1 MLTSLPRRS
10 VTVAVLAAL
19 AAGLV
24 GPGPAVSHAPQA
36 EPAPRIGKILYADS
50 PQAVPDTYIA
60 VLSGNLTPSET
71 HHIAQTLSTK
81 YGGAIGRVYSAGLR
95 GFSVRLS
102 ADKAALLAGE
112 PTVKYVAQDQVVTL
126 DALSVQPSPPSWG
139 IDRLDQRS
147 LPLDA
152 KYHYPNTAG
161 TVRAFIIDSG
171 MRLTH
176 QEFGGRAFCGFD
188 PWAMGCDPCGQ
199 GHATHVAGT
208 VGGGTVGVAKGV
220 QIVSVRVFQCSSS
233 TTLELVIAGV
243 EYVTLAASLSP
254 PGIRNVA
261 NMSLSGSAFQPLD
274 DAVVASIDANVHYSL
289 SAGNN
294 NGASACTRSP
304 ARVPRATT
312 VAATAITDTRPSF
325 SNIGPCV
332 DVFAPGVNIT
342 SAWYT
347 ADNAYASAQGT
358 SMSAPHVTGA
368 AALWR
373 HRFPADNADAV
384 HNALNANAT
393 PGVVINPGT
402 GSPNLLLFMG
412 MIPV

>member
-1 MLTSLPRRS
+1 MMTRLSQRL
-10 VTVAVLAAL
+10 VAVGVLAAM
-19 AAGLV
+19 AGGLF
-24 GPGPAVSHAPQA
+24 GAGPAVSQPPVTQPG
-36 EPAPRIGKILYADS
+36 EILYASS
-50 PQAVPDTYIA
+50 PTAVPDTYIA
-60 VLSGNLTPSET
+60 VLAGNLPPAET
-71 HHIAQTLSTK
+71 TRTAQELSAK
-81 YGGAIGRVYSAGLR
+81 YGGNLGYVYSAGLR

-126 DALSVQPSPPSWG
+126 DALVVQPSPPSWG
-139 IDRLDQRS
+139 IDRVDQRS

-152 KYHYPNTAG
+152 KYHYPNTA
-161 TVRAFIIDSG
+161 TSVRAFIIDSG

-220 QIVSVRVFQCSSS
+220 QIVSVRVFQCSPS
-233 TTLELVIAGV
+233 TTLELVIAGI
-243 EYVTLAASLSP
+243 EYVTFAASLTP
-254 PGIRNVA
+254 PGVRNVA
-261 NMSLSGSAFQPLD
+261 NMSLSGSASQPID
-274 DAVVASIDANVHYSL
+274 DALIASINAGVHYSV

-312 VAATAITDTRPSF
+312 VAATNIGDVRPGF
-325 SNIGPCV
+325 SNVGPCV
-332 DVFAPGVNIT
+332 DFFAPGVDIV

-358 SMSAPHVTGA
+358 SMSAPHATGA

-373 HRFPADNADAV
+373 HRFPADSVDAV

-393 PGVVINPGT
+393 PGVVIGPGL
-402 GSPNLLLFMG
+402 GSPNLLLFLG
-412 MIPV
+412 MIPL